1 VHFDEVSVVSNSV
14 ITNILTLVFLGIS
27 MSVHQAVEF
36 RSLAEKKLKKGG
48 FMSLFTGGSRVDEAQ
63 ELYQKA
69 GNQFKLAHE
78 WNDAADCYL
87 QFAFCSAKL
96 GIQSEEAQGYVEAAN
111 CLKKV
116 SPESSLEWYEKA
128 IELFSNAGRY
138 QQAAKQ
144 LKLVAEMLEQEDKLD
159 RAAEYYQK
167 AADMFEMDE
176 HSKSSISQCYVKLAE
191 LYTKNSKFTE
201 AAKIFEKEGEKAL
214 ANHLLQ
220 FGAREHFLKAGIL
233 YLASGDSVTATIAC
247 DRYHQLDPRLEGTR
261 ESQLL
266 KGVTAAFVENDVDS
280 FMAAVQEYDSISR
293 LDPWKTEVL
302 VQAKK
307 KLQAVAGGGHVDAG
321 EVDLT

>member
-1 VHFDEVSVVSNSV
+1 
-14 ITNILTLVFLGIS
+14 

-36 RSLAEKKLKKGG
+36 RAMAEKKLKKGG
-48 FMSLFTGGSRVDEAQ
+48 GFMSIFTGGARVDEAQ

-69 GNQFKLAHE
+69 ANQFKLAHE

-87 QFAFCSAKL
+87 QYAFCSAKL
-96 GIQSEEAQGYVEAAN
+96 GINSEEATGYVEAAN
-111 CLKKV
+111 CLRKV

-128 IELFSNAGRY
+128 IEMFSSAGRY

-144 LKLVAEMLEQEDKLD
+144 LKNVAEMLEHDVKLEES
-159 RAAEYYQK
+159 AQYYQK
-167 AADMFEMDE
+167 AAEMFEMDE
-176 HSKSSISQCYVKLAE
+176 HSKSAISQCNVKLAE
-191 LYTKNSKFTE
+191 IRTRMGKYQE

-214 ANHLLQ
+214 SNHLLQ

-247 DRYHQLDPRLEGTR
+247 DRYHQMDPRMEGTR

-266 KGVTAAFVENDVDS
+266 KGLTAAFVENDVDG

-293 LDPWKTEVL
+293 LDPWKTELL
-302 VQAKK
+302 VAAKK
-307 KLQAVAGGGHVDAG
+307 VLQGSSGGHVEAG

>member
-1 VHFDEVSVVSNSV
+1 
-14 ITNILTLVFLGIS
+14 
-27 MSVHQAVEF
+27 MSIQQAVEF

-48 FMSLFTGGSRVDEAQ
+48 LFSSLFSGGSKLDEAQ

-78 WNDAADCYL
+78 WNDAADCYV
-87 QFAFCSAKL
+87 QYAIVSQKI
-96 GIQSEEAQGYVEAAN
+96 GMPTEEAQGYVEAAN
-111 CLKKV
+111 CLRKV
-116 SPESSLEWYEKA
+116 SPDSSLEWFDKA
-128 IELFSNAGRY
+128 IEMYSGAGRY

-144 LKLVAEMLEQEDKLD
+144 LKIVAELMEQEGKID
-159 RAAEYYQK
+159 RAAEYYKK

-176 HSKSSISQCYVKLAE
+176 HSKSAISQCMVKLAE
-191 LYTKNSKFTE
+191 LYARQRKYSE
-201 AAKIFEKEGEKAL
+201 AAQIFEKEGEKAL
-214 ANHLLQ
+214 SNHLLQ

-233 YLASGDSVTATIAC
+233 YLATGDAVTATIAS

-266 KGVTAAFVENDVDS
+266 KGLTSAFVENDMDS

-293 LDPWKTEVL
+293 LDPWKTELL
-302 VQAKK
+302 VEAKK
-307 KLQAVAGGGHVDAG
+307 KLTGAGHLESS